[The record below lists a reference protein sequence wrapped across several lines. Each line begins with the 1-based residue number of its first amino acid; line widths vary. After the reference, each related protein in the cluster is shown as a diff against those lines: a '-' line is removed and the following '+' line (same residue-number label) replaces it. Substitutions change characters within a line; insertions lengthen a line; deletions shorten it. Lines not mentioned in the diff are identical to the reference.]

1 VSLVVAPWLVIGLAV
16 LVVVLTWALW
26 REAGQRRE
34 LARWLEAPNSS
45 EIPDGRGRWLEIF
58 SALQR
63 FRKSEQKGRAT
74 LGASLERFRQAAQ
87 ALPDGVLLLDLAGR
101 IEWMNPSAARHLGL
115 EFDRDVG
122 ILVEQLIRS
131 SEFFDYLERFRAGGE
146 FPPLVLPIGEDRS
159 RRVLSLTLIPFA
171 DEGTLLLSRDI
182 TDIARTEA
190 MRRDFIANVSHE
202 LRTPLTVI
210 SGFLE
215 QMTAS
220 EAIPREATETF
231 LRLMTDQAR
240 RMTRLV
246 EDLLTLS
253 RLECDSE
260 PPVSEI
266 IDISTMMESLRA
278 EAEAL
283 SSGKHDIQIGE
294 MAPECLLGN
303 ADELRSAFGNL
314 LSNAVRYT
322 PPGGRIEIS
331 WHIDAG
337 CPTLTVYDNGIG
349 IPKEHIPRLTERFYR
364 VDKGRSSST
373 GGTGLGLAIVKHV
386 LVRHQG
392 TLAIKSDIGQGSSFS
407 AVFPAERCSGKA

>member
-1 VSLVVAPWLVIGLAV
+1 M
-16 LVVVLTWALW
+16 
-26 REAGQRRE
+26 
-34 LARWLEAPNSS
+34 
-45 EIPDGRGRWLEIF
+45 
-58 SALQR
+58 QR
-63 FRKSEQKGRAT
+63 FRKSEQRGRAT
-74 LGASLERFRQAAQ
+74 LGASLERFRLAAQ
-87 ALPDGVLLLDLAGR
+87 ALPDGVLLLDLPGR
-101 IEWMNPSAARHLGL
+101 IEWMNPAAARHLGL

-122 ILVEQLIRS
+122 ILIEQLIRR
-131 SEFFDYLERFRAGGE
+131 SEFFDYLARFRAGGE
-146 FPPLVLPIGEDRS
+146 LPPLVLTVGEDRG

-215 QMTAS
+215 QMTS
-220 EAIPREATETF
+220 SDAIPKETTDAF

-240 RMTRLV
+240 RMTGLV

-260 PPVSEI
+260 PPVSEP
-266 IDISTMMESLRA
+266 IDIASMMESLRA

-283 SSGKHDIQIGE
+283 SGGKHIIQIGE
-294 MAPECLLGN
+294 MAPERLLGN

-322 PPGGRIEIS
+322 PPEGRIEIT
-331 WHIDAG
+331 WRIDAG
-337 CPTLTVYDNGIG
+337 CPTLTVADNGIG

-392 TLAIKSDIGQGSSFS
+392 TLVIKSDIGQGSSFS
-407 AVFPAERCSGKA
+407 AVFPPGRCSGKA